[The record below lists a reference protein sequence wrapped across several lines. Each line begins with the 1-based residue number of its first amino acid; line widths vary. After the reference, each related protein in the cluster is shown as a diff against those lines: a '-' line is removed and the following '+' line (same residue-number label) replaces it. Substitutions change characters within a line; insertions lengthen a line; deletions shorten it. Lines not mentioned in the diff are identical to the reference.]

1 MARMRWI
8 NVTLDTWIDD
18 VLSFWVAKMNFR
30 MKRVITALIAALA
43 MGFGVVANAEAP
55 LSYFAASFENG
66 EAGIGGTIPDVN
78 FTPAEASGWTLTGKK
93 TTIPVEQYNGEPKP
107 YRDEKGKKRRDDY
120 FPQKQENNNY
130 LQLATCLE
138 TLACANENGHV
149 FLDQLVKFTGYEEPQ
164 TNLVAGTKIMVWMEE
179 TDLYV
184 TCAKVS
190 EGDGSV
196 TPIAFKI
203 AGNYQP
209 QTWYRLTISSLRN
222 IYNGETGL
230 SDRPRAGFLVYIN
243 GERVKTDDEAAKRLI
258 PYVSQL
264 TDVAKEHMAK
274 GELFP
279 AIDATDTAFN
289 SVDYQGVGAIDDVIL
304 DDEGPE
310 FARQA
315 GRYFTILD
323 TEGVSVASVVN
334 EKGVSVEFDGG
345 FYGPVPNNTRVTIT
359 YSPRTGY
366 KITGTN
372 AEDVVINVEEQK
384 VKPSVVVEP
393 IAATVVN
400 GSVTNVYA
408 EYELFGM
415 IAGLKDG
422 DVVNFSRICD
432 IINGEGGVLY
442 SITPSTTITN
452 GASGWTVAIRDY
464 EEAGDNGTYSGIFVD
479 YVGVRAGF
487 TKIFSSTSDD
497 GLLRLG
503 GEIAGR
509 IEMTQGSAEVLT
521 NVTIAVSGMLKSADL
536 RIYGGSYIMLANGGQ
551 VITKNGGLPEAQI
564 ITDEGM
570 KLNKREVGDGWWVY
584 EPVEAPV
591 ARVITDGGA
600 TTNEYTSFVAAFT
613 NANKAINSK
622 IEVFAKCSFT
632 NALVSVV
639 PMEIEIEDGVELR
652 WTGDEGAYPFTIAA
666 DLTLTGAGTIEKETD
681 TATLFTVGTGEVNNV
696 KMTLDG
702 PTLMTPASQVIK
714 VEYGDLDVLSGSI
727 VNTNSENCAISV
739 LNDHTATIRGGWI
752 TGTVTNT
759 REAVSGNVVIP
770 ADTVA
775 RFSQPNG
782 FAPLGYEFVE
792 DTDIVDS
799 TWYKIA
805 PVTYTITYHDA
816 IVTNELAATNYT
828 VESGTV
834 TLPVATDIEAIEG
847 CTFQNWTNAEGE
859 VVASFDA
866 SMTATNL
873 DFYAVWQTARQPL
886 KPGEEIDV
894 DPAEAESKAQYMNGH
909 KRECLVAPCELPDLD
924 KVSSKASNSDKVSNS
939 DKMFN
944 YDTYA
949 SFFTATPNANKTKI
963 AFLLNG
969 EGSNAVVTA
978 EQKALAAV
986 LAVNG
991 QGEVAMTINNPLL
1004 GFYYSLRQGAEL
1016 REIDFGEGDKN
1027 KLADGKKALT
1037 FMLQKPATSGFYQ
1050 ISVTPVMLPDEE

>member
-1 MARMRWI
+1 
-8 NVTLDTWIDD
+8 
-18 VLSFWVAKMNFR
+18 MNFR

-66 EAGIGGTIPDVN
+66 EAGIRGTIPDVN

-130 LQLATCLE
+130 LKLATCLE

-164 TNLVAGTKIMVWMEE
+164 TNLVAGTKIMVWMEG

-196 TPIAFKI
+196 TPVAFKI

-243 GERVKTDDEAAKRLI
+243 GERVKTEDEAAKRLI

-279 AIDATDTAFN
+279 AIDATDTVFN

-359 YSPRTGY
+359 YSPRAGY

-372 AEDVVINVEEQK
+372 AEDVVINVEDQK
-384 VKPSVVVEP
+384 VKPSVIVEP

-400 GSVTNVYA
+400 GNVTNVYA
-408 EYELFGM
+408 ECELFGM
-415 IAGLKDG
+415 IGGLKNG
-422 DVVNFSRICD
+422 DVVDFSRICD
-432 IINGEGGVLY
+432 ITNGEGAVLY
-442 SITPSTTITN
+442 SVTPNTTITN
-452 GASGWTVAIRDY
+452 GALGWEVVVRDY
-464 EEAGDNGTYSGIFVD
+464 EEAGENGVRSGIFVD
-479 YVGVRAGF
+479 NIGVKTGF
-487 TKIFSSTSDD
+487 TKTFSSTSDD
-497 GLLRLG
+497 GLLRLNG
-503 GEIAGR
+503 GEISGR
-509 IEMTQGSAEVLT
+509 IEMTRGDAEVLA
-521 NVTIAVSGMLKSADL
+521 NVTITAAGVLKSADL
-536 RIYGGSYIMLANGGQ
+536 RIYEMAYIKLVSGGQ
-551 VITKNGGLPEAQI
+551 VITKNGGLTEGQI

-570 KLNKREVGDGWWVY
+570 KLNKREAEDDGWWIY
-584 EPVEAPV
+584 EVVEKPV
-591 ARVITDGGA
+591 ARVISADLT
-600 TTNEYTSFVAAFT
+600 TTNEYTSFEAAFT
-613 NANKAINSK
+613 NANEASGSK
-622 IEVFAKCSFT
+622 IEVFEDCPFS

-639 PMEIEIEDGVELR
+639 LMEIKIEDGKKLR
-652 WTGDEGAYPFTIAA
+652 WAGDESTYPFTIAA
-666 DLTLTGAGTIEKETD
+666 DLTLTGAGTIEKGSD
-681 TATLFTVGTGEVNNV
+681 TATLFTVGTGEVDNV

-702 PTLMTPASQVIK
+702 PTLVTPALQVIK
-714 VEYGDLDVLSGSI
+714 VEYGDLDVLSGAI
-727 VNTNSENCAISV
+727 VNTNGENCAINV

-752 TGTVTNT
+752 TGTITNT
-759 REAVSGNVVIP
+759 REVVSGNVVIP
-770 ADTVA
+770 ADTMA

-792 DTDIVDS
+792 DTDIVDDL
-799 TWYKIA
+799 WYKIA

-834 TLPVATDIEAIEG
+834 KLPVAADIEAIEG
-847 CTFQNWTNAEGE
+847 YMFQSWTNAEGK
-859 VVASFDA
+859 VVKSFDA
-866 SMTATNL
+866 SVTATNL
-873 DFYAVWQTARQPL
+873 DFYAVWQTEHRLL

-894 DPAEAESKAQYMNGH
+894 DPAEADSTAQNMNEH
-909 KRECLVAPCELPDLD
+909 KSEYLTAPCEL
-924 KVSSKASNSDKVSNS
+924 SD
-939 DKMFN
+939 F
-944 YDTYA
+944 DTYA
-949 SFFTATPNANKTKI
+949 GFFTATPNADKTKI
-963 AFLLNG
+963 AFLLNSA
-969 EGSNAVVTA
+969 GSNAVAVA
-978 EQKALAAV
+978 EQKASLNALAAV
-986 LAVNG
+986 LASTG
-991 QGEVAMTINNPLL
+991 QQEVSMTIDEPLL
-1004 GFYYSLRQGAEL
+1004 GFYYSLRQGPSLA
-1016 REIDFGEGDKN
+1016 EIDFEEGDKN
-1027 KLADGKKALT
+1027 RLADGKEAPT
-1037 FMLQKPATSGFYQ
+1037 FTLRKFETSGFYQ
-1050 ISVTPVMLPDEE
+1050 MFITPVMLPDEE